1 MNKLIGTFLATLSL
15 LVSSGGCSGMKNF
28 LFGRGAACASCATT
42 APSYTPY
49 IQAEPTCGHEPV
61 CGYEPSC
68 GHEPVCGYE
77 AAPMGLI
84 DRLHSGCG
92 LLAGRGTCG
101 GSSNCNCSS
110 ATQTYMNPV
119 VDPYA
124 GVVQDP
130 YSYSGEVIGSQVI
143 GDVYN
148 GYPAVTSDNFDARG
162 GNVINSVPAPM
173 PVPQSNTA
181 NP

>member
-15 LVSSGGCSGMKNF
+15 LVSSGGCSGMRNF
-28 LFGRGAACASCATT
+28 LFGRGAACTSCATA

-49 IQAEPTCGHEPV
+49 AHAEPSCGYEPT

-77 AAPMGLI
+77 TAPMGLI

-92 LLAGRGTCG
+92 LLNGRGTCG
-101 GSSNCNCSS
+101 GSPGCGCSTP
-110 ATQTYMNPV
+110 TQTYMNPV

-124 GVVQDP
+124 GVMQDT
-130 YSYSGEVIGSQVI
+130 YGCGGEVIGSQVI
-143 GDVYN
+143 SDGYT
-148 GYPAVTSDNFDARG
+148 GYPTVTSDNFNARSG
-162 GNVINSVPAPM
+162 SVINSIPT
-173 PVPQSNTA
+173 PVPGTVTQ
-181 NP
+181 P